1 MTFQAIIDFAN
12 LPIKGALRDDDLEI
26 LDNGGLYVKNGLIE
40 EVGNWGVLHQMLSPD
55 IQRVAIDEN
64 SICLPSYIDC
74 HTHIAFGGNRANDFA
89 MRNAGRSYLEIAES
103 GGGIW
108 STVQH
113 TRACSQEEQEELILE
128 RAYQLLQQ
136 GITTI
141 EVKVVMD

>member
-1 MTFQAIIDFAN
+1 M
-12 LPIKGALRDDDLEI
+12 RDDDLEI

-40 EVGNWGVLHQMLSPD
+40 EVGNWGVLHQMFSPD

-108 STVQH
+108 STVSAYTCLFARR
-113 TRACSQEEQEELILE
+113 TRRINSRKSVPA
-128 RAYQLLQQ
+128 
-136 GITTI
+136 ITTR
-141 EVKVVMD
+141 DYHH